1 MGANIWD
8 EQVALNQLLP
18 LLRGGP
24 AQDCVDAW
32 QWQGLTALRDL
43 LPILSYK
50 FCTEGP
56 LARWN
61 TWKKRVQTTR
71 DGSYKAYGLQL
82 QVDGKEAAKGTGL
95 SERAIENEIVER
107 FSHKGT
113 QGSSVQHM
121 TGGARGNRLWRRC
134 LEW

>member
-1 MGANIWD
+1 MWLRDLTLDMRANMRD

-18 LLRGGP
+18 LLRTGP

-32 QWQGLTALRDL
+32 QRRGLTTLRDL

-50 FCTEGP
+50 FRTEDP

-61 TWKKRVQTTR
+61 AWKKRIQTTR

-82 QVDGKEAAKGTGL
+82 QVDGREAAKGTEL
-95 SERAIENEIVER
+95 SERAIENEIVIS
-107 FSHKGT
+107 FSH
-113 QGSSVQHM
+113 
-121 TGGARGNRLWRRC
+121 
-134 LEW
+134 